1 MGFQV
6 SPEHGKCNIL
16 VEVEL
21 SQRGQEKFMSMS
33 ISPGNGTS
41 NLLPTDAMG
50 MRPVSKGGKHSSPQ
64 VGGAGYNL
72 QQQENASELY
82 QILILT

>member
-33 ISPGNGTS
+33 IFQGMEPPTYYLQMQWGCDLSPKVGSILHLKSEELVTICN
-41 NLLPTDAMG
+41 NKKMQ
-50 MRPVSKGGKHSSPQ
+50 VS
-64 VGGAGYNL
+64 YIR
-72 QQQENASELY
+72 Y
-82 QILILT
+82 